1 MSSYYLLMANLVVM
15 LFGTAVVGTLLIVI
29 NKYDG
34 FSICHH
40 KINYNQFAA
49 FLPLTLIY
57 VVSL

>member
-1 MSSYYLLMANLVVM
+1 MSSYYLLMANLVVT

-34 FSICHH
+34 FSNCHH
-40 KINYNQFAA
+40 KINCNQFAA

-57 VVSL
+57 VV